1 MFMILGIYGYKK
13 SGKTA
18 LIENIISS
26 LPDMKIAV
34 IKHIPEKA
42 DFDKKGTDT
51 FRYMEKGA
59 EVSVGISE
67 NNVAFFCKNMELK
80 NVIEKINDFDVFDL
94 IIVEGFKHEKGF
106 PKIAVGDIEKTEN
119 TVMKVENEKSVDKV
133 VNFIQERITVEK
145 TEKDK
150 SSVSIKVN
158 GKKVWTNKFIQKI
171 FRNVVTGMVSALKNV
186 ELPKNIV
193 VEIKNNGK

>member
-80 NVIEKINDFDVFDL
+80 NVIEKIDGFDKFDF
-94 IIVEGFKHEKGF
+94 IIVEGFKNEKGF